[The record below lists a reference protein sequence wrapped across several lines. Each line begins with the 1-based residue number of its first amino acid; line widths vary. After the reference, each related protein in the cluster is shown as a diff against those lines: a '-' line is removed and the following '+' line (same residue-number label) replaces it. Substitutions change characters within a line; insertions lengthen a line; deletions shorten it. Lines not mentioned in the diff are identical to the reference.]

1 MNATESLK
9 GYLSK
14 SFKRCLSKAKYST
27 WAFLCPIQLL
37 NSLIQTYL
45 FYFWTVYA
53 DHLRFISLFLPCET
67 ESQWFSRT
75 WRQYSLPLAYNLP
88 LPLVCNFGHTWLLT
102 EGSRTKKYIFEPT
115 LPDTTFESAVFP
127 PILFTTVTGKEQ
139 GFLGLGL
146 NDTHEKNRREAC
158 RNWVISWLE
167 IFRAVPAL
175 NDAVSRL
182 LPSDLERSTGD
193 RSRCCRCSRCGGLST
208 CTWVTPR
215 KGCLHHQRGC
225 YSVQPPI
232 QVLIW
237 KLVLQS
243 GRSWLMGDPLLPS
256 GNRVLSSSTAGHQ
269 TPVVWP
275 MRGMHPQRMCWVLTV
290 SSFSEGR
297 VAAARFSHP

>member
-1 MNATESLK
+1 M
-9 GYLSK
+9 
-14 SFKRCLSKAKYST
+14 
-27 WAFLCPIQLL
+27 CPIQLL

-256 GNRVLSSSTAGHQ
+256 GNSLVLLNSRTPNPSGLANEGDASTEDVLSTHRLLFQWGKGGSCQ
-269 TPVVWP
+269 ILPP
-275 MRGMHPQRMCWVLTV
+275 L
-290 SSFSEGR
+290 GR
-297 VAAARFSHP
+297 NGTFFLIFPLNKNKTF